1 MSCTQIADRDLILDF
16 VKGILVII
24 MVIYHIMNY
33 FTTASDTTFTYVRF
47 ITGSFVFISG
57 YIIAVYY
64 EHRFNI
70 DKHTTSRRL
79 ITRGG
84 KLLLLF
90 TFLNIIIN
98 ITEVGNPNKALGLS
112 RYVHDFVDIYIYG
125 TPYRASFQ
133 VLLPISYLLALSP
146 IFLLFS
152 CLYLYAYAVLFLL
165 VFFLA
170 LLATPS
176 VNVNL
181 IIIGLIGL
189 SVGMMSN
196 SLKYPFFLTRTWIIV
211 PLIAICVSL
220 MGYLDKYIIAYS
232 MGIIIILKLFYDL
245 GRSSNL
251 QTHLNQLIILLG
263 QYTLVCYIMQIVFLQ
278 GLVFLLSRRRWGLGY
293 ETISIFLITIIF
305 LSVLSLSIRFLRD
318 RYTFMDKVYRLVFA

>member
-1 MSCTQIADRDLILDF
+1 
-16 VKGILVII
+16 
-24 MVIYHIMNY
+24 
-33 FTTASDTTFTYVRF
+33 
-47 ITGSFVFISG
+47 
-57 YIIAVYY
+57 
-64 EHRFNI
+64 
-70 DKHTTSRRL
+70 
-79 ITRGG
+79 
-84 KLLLLF
+84 
-90 TFLNIIIN
+90 
-98 ITEVGNPNKALGLS
+98 
-112 RYVHDFVDIYIYG
+112 
-125 TPYRASFQ
+125 
-133 VLLPISYLLALSP
+133 
-146 IFLLFS
+146 
-152 CLYLYAYAVLFLL
+152 
-165 VFFLA
+165 
-170 LLATPS
+170 
-176 VNVNL
+176 
-181 IIIGLIGL
+181 
-189 SVGMMSN
+189 
-196 SLKYPFFLTRTWIIV
+196 V